1 MDKGVVPRGE
11 VGTHL
16 HKPDRRIDRDPPPPE
31 HIHLNPRPKVSPR
44 NIYRPRHAP
53 KRRVTVGDAPSLAA
67 QKARAAPI
75 VLSLPSQ
82 QDLPDPLAIR
92 VERSHRSTP
101 PPKRFPTRTNCFP
114 TGTTTLQSFLNC
126 QTPGGNP
133 RLGALDKRTKTNFR
147 TGYFYHGKK
156 SPDFACEIF
165 NFTIALVLRRSACRW
180 EKRI

>member
-1 MDKGVVPRGE
+1 MDTGAFPRGE

-16 HKPDRRIDRDPPPPE
+16 HEPDRRIDRDPPPPE

-44 NIYRPRHAP
+44 NICRPRHAP
-53 KRRVTVGDAPSLAA
+53 KRKVAVGDAPSLAV

-101 PPKRFPTRTNCFP
+101 PPKRFPTRTNCCP
-114 TGTTTLQSFLNC
+114 TKTTTLQSLLYC
-126 QTPGGNP
+126 QTQAATRGLAPWI
-133 RLGALDKRTKTNFR
+133 
-147 TGYFYHGKK
+147 
-156 SPDFACEIF
+156 SE
-165 NFTIALVLRRSACRW
+165 RRQIVEQVILIP
-180 EKRI
+180 EKNRRILPVC